1 MSLFS
6 LEGQVAVVTGGNSGI
21 GLKTV
26 ERFLQ
31 AGAQVVVADLADAP
45 SHPTG
50 DNVRYIRCDVA
61 QEQQVRDALSF
72 AVTEFGGLDILV
84 NNAGVFSGYG
94 KLIDKDTSDF
104 ARCFKLNV
112 LGVSYGIKYAAD
124 LMADGGRIINTSSA
138 AGLIGAAGI
147 GDYSASKH
155 AVVGLTKSAALEL
168 GERHI
173 RVNCICPTTVNTPM
187 ADEEGGEHMLA
198 AEKILVPLGR
208 ICEPE
213 EVAALI
219 HFLASNDCNF
229 VNGQAIAIDGGM
241 SAGGSEKLYETL
253 IDQAD
258 QKDV

>member
-26 ERFLQ
+26 ERFLE
-31 AGAQVVVADLADAP
+31 AGARVVVADLADSP
-45 SHPTG
+45 SFSLG
-50 DNVRYIRCDVA
+50 NDVRYIRCDVTE
-61 QEQQVRDALSF
+61 EQQVRDALTL

-84 NNAGVFSGYG
+84 NNAGIYSGYG
-94 KLIDKDTSDF
+94 KIVDKDTSNF
-104 ARCFKLNV
+104 ERCFKVNV
-112 LGVSYGIKYAAD
+112 LGVSYGIKCAAE
-124 LMADGGRIINTSSA
+124 LMRDDGRIVNTASA

-147 GDYSASKH
+147 ADYSASKH

-168 GERHI
+168 ADRHI

-187 ADEEGGEHMLA
+187 AHEEGGEHMLA
-198 AEKILVPLGR
+198 AEKVLVPLDR

-219 HFLASNDCNF
+219 HFLASGDCNF

-241 SAGGSEKLYETL
+241 SAGGSEKLYMAL
-253 IDQAD
+253 IDQ
-258 QKDV
+258 VS

>member
-6 LEGQVAVVTGGNSGI
+6 LESQVAVVTGGNSGI

-26 ERFLQ
+26 ERFLI
-31 AGAQVVVADLADAP
+31 AGARVVVADLADSP
-45 SHPTG
+45 SFPPG
-50 DNVRYIRCDVA
+50 DDVRYIRCDVT
-61 QEQQVRDALSF
+61 QEQQVRDALNL
-72 AVTEFGGLDILV
+72 AVAEFGGLDILV

-104 ARCFKLNV
+104 ERCFKVNV
-112 LGVSYGIKYAAD
+112 LGASYGIKCAAEQ
-124 LMADGGRIINTSSA
+124 MRAGGRIINTSSA
-138 AGLIGAAGI
+138 AGLTGAAGI
-147 GDYSASKH
+147 ADYSASKH

-168 GERHI
+168 AERHI
-173 RVNCICPTTVNTPM
+173 RVNCVCPTTVNTPM
-187 ADEEGGEHMLA
+187 ANEEGGEHMLV
-198 AEKILVPLGR
+198 AEKVVVPLGR

-253 IDQAD
+253 IGG
-258 QKDV
+258 VS

>member
-6 LEGQVAVVTGGNSGI
+6 LEDQVAVVTGGNSGI

-31 AGAQVVVADLADAP
+31 AGARVVVADLAENQSLAP
-45 SHPTG
+45 G
-50 DNVRYIRCDVA
+50 DDIRYIRCDVTD
-61 QEQQVRDALSF
+61 EQQVRDALSL
-72 AVTEFGGLDILV
+72 AVADFGGLDILV
-84 NNAGVFSGYG
+84 NNAGMYAGYG
-94 KLIDKDTSDF
+94 KLVDKDRSDF
-104 ARCFKLNV
+104 DRCFNVNV
-112 LGVSYGIKYAAD
+112 LGVSYGIKHAAQ
-124 LMADGGRIINTSSA
+124 LMRDGGRIVNTASA

-147 GDYSASKH
+147 ADYSASKH

-168 GERHI
+168 ADRHI

-187 ADEEGGEHMLA
+187 AHEEGGEHMLA
-198 AEKILVPLGR
+198 AEKIMVPLGR

-219 HFLASNDCNF
+219 HFLVSNDCNF

-241 SAGGSEKLYETL
+241 SAGGSERLYEML
-253 IDQAD
+253 IGQAD
-258 QKDV
+258 

>member
-1 MSLFS
+1 MRLFS
-6 LEGQVAVVTGGNSGI
+6 LKGQVAVVTGGNSGI

-26 ERFLQ
+26 ERFLG
-31 AGAQVVVADLADAP
+31 AGARVVVADLADAP
-45 SHPTG
+45 AMP
-50 DNVRYIRCDVA
+50 DAERIRYIRCDVTE
-61 QEQQVRDALSF
+61 EQQVRDALSL

-84 NNAGVFSGYG
+84 NNAGMYSGYG
-94 KLIDKDTSDF
+94 KIVDKGASDF
-104 ARCFKLNV
+104 ERCFNVNV
-112 LGVSYGIKYAAD
+112 LGVSYGLKHAAE
-124 LMADGGRIINTSSA
+124 LMRKGGRIVNTASA

-147 GDYSASKH
+147 ADYSASKH

-168 GERHI
+168 ASRQI
-173 RVNCICPTTVNTPM
+173 RVNCVCPATVNTPM
-187 ADEEGGEHMLA
+187 AHEEGGEHMLA

-219 HFLASNDCNF
+219 HFLASTDCDF

-253 IDQAD
+253 LGAVQ
-258 QKDV
+258 

>member
-31 AGAQVVVADLADAP
+31 AGARVVVADLAESPSFAP
-45 SHPTG
+45 G
-50 DNVRYIRCDVA
+50 NDVRYIRCDVTE
-61 QEQQVRDALSF
+61 EQQVRDALRF
-72 AVTEFGGLDILV
+72 AVAEFGGLDILV
-84 NNAGVFSGYG
+84 NNAGIFSGYG
-94 KLIDKDTSDF
+94 KIVDKDTSNF
-104 ARCFKLNV
+104 ERCFKVNV
-112 LGVSYGIKYAAD
+112 LGVSYGIKCAAK
-124 LMADGGRIINTSSA
+124 LMRDDGRIVNTASA

-147 GDYSASKH
+147 ADYSASKH
-155 AVVGLTKSAALEL
+155 AVVGLTKSAAVEL
-168 GERHI
+168 AERHI

-187 ADEEGGEHMLA
+187 AHEEGGEHMLA
-198 AEKILVPLGR
+198 AEKVLVPLDR

-219 HFLASNDCNF
+219 HFLASGDCNF

-241 SAGGSEKLYETL
+241 SAGGC
-253 IDQAD
+253 IRH
-258 QKDV
+258 